1 MSSNKQELQEVL
13 ESCII
18 EKIIRELNE
27 DDSTD
32 SDADDDDEIFIL
44 DLLALNENNK
54 QLSINIKK
62 I

>member
-1 MSSNKQELQEVL
+1 MSSNKQGLQKVL

-32 SDADDDDEIFIL
+32 SDEDDDDEIFIL
-44 DLLALNENNK
+44 GLLTLNE
-54 QLSINIKK
+54 
-62 I
+62 

>member
-18 EKIIRELNE
+18 EKLIRELNE

-32 SDADDDDEIFIL
+32 SDEDDDDEIFIL
-44 DLLALNENNK
+44 SLLALNE
-54 QLSINIKK
+54 
-62 I
+62 